1 MSYWSRFVF
10 SEDYLKKVNPNL
22 ALNIYTAV
30 SNPITNEGRVK
41 IAKGALAHRD
51 LRGALAPDF
60 VATSTAIKANNGQ
73 IEKVTMN
80 IYKPRGLF
88 CIIQCMYVCMHVVVP
103 SADTSGDVAV
113 H

>member
-10 SEDYLKKVNPNL
+10 SEEYLKRVNPNL

-60 VATSTAIKANNGQ
+60 VATSTAIKSNNGQ
-73 IEKVTMN
+73 MEKVRTKFLQISLLQIMMCNLN
-80 IYKPRGLF
+80 I
-88 CIIQCMYVCMHVVVP
+88 CM
-103 SADTSGDVAV
+103 
-113 H
+113 

>member
-1 MSYWSRFVF
+1 MCRPDIPVSYWSRFVF

-73 IEKVTMN
+73 IEKVTIN
-80 IYKPRGLF
+80 IHKPRGLF
-88 CIIQCMYVCMHVVVP
+88 YII
-103 SADTSGDVAV
+103 
-113 H
+113 